1 MKKTTTKA
9 TKTIKATTAKKTAAK
24 SKAKKVM
31 SEKEFL
37 ALPENKGKKFSFVPA
52 TSGKVTLT
60 ENTAVRI
67 WDALNEAAL
76 ACPSKAWKTH
86 TKKLMERLEKALKDA
101 GLGVPMSDH
110 GHA

>member
-1 MKKTTTKA
+1 MKKTTTKTT
-9 TKTIKATTAKKTAAK
+9 TKTTKATTAK
-24 SKAKKVM
+24 KKVM

-52 TSGKVTLT
+52 TSGNVTLK
-60 ENTAVRI
+60 ENTAIRI

-76 ACPSKAWKTH
+76 ACPSKAWKTQ

-101 GLGVPMSDH
+101 GLGVPKSSH

>member
-9 TKTIKATTAKKTAAK
+9 TKTTKATTAK
-24 SKAKKVM
+24 KKVM

-76 ACPSKAWKTH
+76 ACPSKAWKTQ

-101 GLGVPMSDH
+101 GLGVPQSSH

>member
-1 MKKTTTKA
+1 MKKTNTKA
-9 TKTIKATTAKKTAAK
+9 TKNTKATTVK
-24 SKAKKVM
+24 KKVM

-76 ACPSKAWKTH
+76 ACPSKAWKTQ

-101 GLGVPMSDH
+101 GLGVPQSSH